1 MSKCKPVYVL
11 VVLVLVASLFCL
23 SYIFVK
29 LSTNNNSLNF
39 KEASI
44 AIVEVNG
51 MITDSNEVIKQLHYA
66 RDENNIKAVVLR
78 VDTPGGVVGPTQEIY
93 EEITKLKKVKPVV
106 VSMGSVAASGG
117 YYIAAPANII
127 FANPGTITGSIGVL
141 MKLANLQT
149 LLDKVGVKSFVLKSG
164 EFKDTGSPV
173 RPITSQDKIILQGII
188 ESMYKQFVVAVSE
201 GRNIPIKK
209 VQELADG
216 RIFTGEQAKQL
227 KLVDKLGNLQDAI
240 DEAAKMTG
248 IKHKPKIV
256 YPPQTKKSFIDIFLK
271 GFTESLFNTIKIE
284 TNGDER
290 FEYSMKTG
298 R

>member
-1 MSKCKPVYVL
+1 MSKYKPIYVL
-11 VVLVLVASLFCL
+11 IVLVSVASLFCL
-23 SYIFVK
+23 SLFFAN
-29 LSTNNNSLNF
+29 LFTNNNSLNF
-39 KEASI
+39 SEASI
-44 AIVEVNG
+44 ALVEVKG
-51 MITDSNEVIKQLHYA
+51 MITDSGEIIKQLHYA
-66 RDENNIKAVVLR
+66 KDENSIKAVVLR
-78 VDTPGGVVGPTQEIY
+78 VDTPGGVVGPTQEIH
-93 EEITKLKKVKPVV
+93 EEITKIKKIKPVI

-141 MKLANLQT
+141 MKLADFQS
-149 LLDKVGVKSFVLKSG
+149 LLDKVGVKSTVIKSG

-173 RPITSQDKIILQGII
+173 RPITLQDKKLLQGIV
-188 ESMYKQFVVAVSE
+188 ESMYEQFVFAVSD
-201 GRNIPIKK
+201 GRKIPIRK
-209 VQELADG
+209 VRELADG
-216 RIFTGEQAKQL
+216 RIFTGEQAKKL

-256 YPPQTKKSFIDIFLK
+256 YPPQTKKSYIDILLK
-271 GFTESLFNTIKIE
+271 GVTESLVKTIKTE
-284 TNGDER
+284 SDGDER